1 MQRLLSLFLFSF
13 ISLPLVSVSGEAAK
27 LVPMEDFF
35 RNPEKTGYQISY
47 NGRYVSFLAPWESRL
62 NIFVEKTNGN
72 PSQITFKSDRDIMRY
87 YWANNAKLVYFE
99 DNGGDENDHMFVIDV
114 NGDGK
119 RDLTPFPG
127 VKAVFIDDLQKDS
140 EHVLVGLN
148 VRDKSIFD
156 AYQVNVNTGELRL
169 VAENPGDVMT
179 WVTDH
184 NGKVRAALATDGVDQ
199 IFLYRETE
207 NEPFK
212 PVIKTNFKESF
223 EPLAFTYDNK
233 KIYANSN
240 IGRDKSAVVV
250 VDPNTGKE
258 EKVIYENPDV
268 DVYNIMLSDKYKK
281 LVAVSYVTDKLH
293 YVFFD
298 EKTKRM
304 FADFDKQFPG
314 LETRITS
321 QNKEEDMFILRTF
334 SDKTRG
340 AYYLY
345 YTKGKKVKKLADVSS
360 WLDEGNMAE
369 MRPVE
374 YRSRD
379 RLTIHGYLTLP
390 KGLEP
395 KDLPIVVIP
404 HGGPWAR
411 DYWSY
416 DPEAQFLANRGYG
429 VLQIN
434 YRGST
439 GYGRSFWEAGF
450 KEWGKAMQD
459 DITDGVQWLIAQG
472 VADPTRIAIY
482 GASYGGYAALAG
494 VTFTPN
500 LYACGVSYVGPS
512 NLFTLLASFPPYWEP
527 LLKQMYEQV
536 GDPIADKKLLEEV
549 SPLFHVEEIKVPL
562 LIAQGANDP
571 RVKQQESD
579 QIVAALKE
587 RNLPVEYLLK
597 EDEGHGF
604 VKEEN
609 RFDFYR
615 KLESFLEKHLKR
627 N

>member
-1 MQRLLSLFLFSF
+1 
-13 ISLPLVSVSGEAAK
+13 
-27 LVPMEDFF
+27 MEDFF

-169 VAENPGDVMT
+169 VAANPGDVMT

-345 YTKGKKVKKLADVSS
+345 YTKGKKVKNLAAVSS

-379 RLTIHGYLTLP
+379 GLTIHGYLTLP